1 MIELSQLR
9 LKKKKSP
16 DEFDNEMKKEYLV
29 NLKIKEYILFNM
41 INREKKF
48 FKSAV
53 YQGPVEQGLTYI

>member
-41 INREKKF
+41 INREKNF
-48 FKSAV
+48 LN
-53 YQGPVEQGLTYI
+53 QQYIRDLWNKV